1 MGSWPRQ
8 PGVQNRRADRTS
20 TAHIHTHIFNRRRT
34 EQGKERMGAETG
46 CWDAATF
53 RQRQEGRQARMMA
66 EMAREASTPSSRK
79 GGVATEN
86 QLRAKTGLG
95 ELAAHGQT
103 YIKRKGGADT
113 DPPK

>member
-1 MGSWPRQ
+1 
-8 PGVQNRRADRTS
+8 
-20 TAHIHTHIFNRRRT
+20 
-34 EQGKERMGAETG
+34 
-46 CWDAATF
+46 
-53 RQRQEGRQARMMA
+53 MMA